1 MTDRT
6 LLLAGNWKMNHDH
19 LEAISTVQKL
29 AWALEDAKLDDSQ
42 CEVVVIPPFTDIR
55 SVQTLVQGDKLW
67 LRYGAQDVSRHEPGA
82 HTGEIAATFLSRL
95 GCTYVVVGHSERRAD
110 NHETNDVVAAKVKA
124 ALGHDLVPILCVGE
138 SLDQREDG
146 THVEFT
152 LAQLEESLAGLS
164 AEDLTGLVIA
174 YEPVWAIGTGKTA
187 TAEDAAEMAAAIRG
201 WLREIYG
208 DSLAE
213 STRILYGG
221 SVKTDNVAD
230 ILVSDDV
237 DGALVG
243 GASLSGPDFKG
254 GGLSDMF
261 GGGMSSSLGS
271 SGVAERNLNRFTAL
285 MAIVWGASIILLGL
299 ITRFS
304 S

>member
-187 TAEDAAEMAAAIRG
+187 TAEDAAEMAAAIRAR
-201 WLREIYG
+201 LRETYG

-230 ILVSDDV
+230 VLVSDDV

-243 GASLSGPDFKG
+243 GASLSGPDF
-254 GGLSDMF
+254 
-261 GGGMSSSLGS
+261 
-271 SGVAERNLNRFTAL
+271 AAL
-285 MAIVWGASIILLGL
+285 CKAAVGQ
-299 ITRFS
+299 
-304 S
+304 

>member
-230 ILVSDDV
+230 ILISDDV

-243 GASLSGPDFKG
+243 GASLSGPDF
-254 GGLSDMF
+254 
-261 GGGMSSSLGS
+261 
-271 SGVAERNLNRFTAL
+271 AAL
-285 MAIVWGASIILLGL
+285 CKAAVGQ
-299 ITRFS
+299 
-304 S
+304 

>member
-146 THVEFT
+146 THVAFT

-164 AEDLTGLVIA
+164 ADQLDGLVIA

-187 TAEDAAEMAAAIRG
+187 TAEDAAEMAAAIRAR
-201 WLREIYG
+201 LRETFG
-208 DSLAE
+208 ESLADA
-213 STRILYGG
+213 TRILYGG

-243 GASLSGPDFKG
+243 GASLSGPDF
-254 GGLSDMF
+254 
-261 GGGMSSSLGS
+261 
-271 SGVAERNLNRFTAL
+271 AAL
-285 MAIVWGASIILLGL
+285 CKAAVGQ
-299 ITRFS
+299 
-304 S
+304 

>member
-1 MTDRT
+1 
-6 LLLAGNWKMNHDH
+6 
-19 LEAISTVQKL
+19 
-29 AWALEDAKLDDSQ
+29 
-42 CEVVVIPPFTDIR
+42 
-55 SVQTLVQGDKLW
+55 
-67 LRYGAQDVSRHEPGA
+67 
-82 HTGEIAATFLSRL
+82 
-95 GCTYVVVGHSERRAD
+95 YVVVGHSERRAD

-230 ILVSDDV
+230 ILISDDV

-243 GASLSGPDFKG
+243 GASLSGPDF
-254 GGLSDMF
+254 
-261 GGGMSSSLGS
+261 
-271 SGVAERNLNRFTAL
+271 AAL
-285 MAIVWGASIILLGL
+285 CKAAVGQ
-299 ITRFS
+299 
-304 S
+304 